1 MAALQFQ
8 TEADRPNARNVI
20 VLMATSYYVG
30 GAFAPGQVAA
40 QFKEDNGVLVVYNYV
55 EEHGF
60 PETELESLA
69 SPGYFLTNT
78 EDNNGDAIRRAL
90 CDANCFCR
98 LGYDTFG
105 KDPLRNTPTAGCYS
119 AKQAQTNYQLATN
132 RCRSEG
138 GFIALGK
145 EQNQTEYLDK
155 STLSP
160 LIRNFPPILM
170 TCSEFNSG
178 SSFWIGL
185 KWEQI
190 KQSYEWA
197 DGSAVRSIHALFG
210 TCAFL
215 PAMRICFQLASTAQP
230 WASSPS
236 PHQTGVD
243 CVRVVPQ
250 GSNLVWAPVDCRE
263 TFTYSCE
270 VSPCDSQTFCTQD
283 V

>member
-8 TEADRPNARNVI
+8 TEADRSNARNVI
-20 VLMATSYYVG
+20 VLMAASYYVG

-60 PETELESLA
+60 PETKLKSLA

-98 LGYDTFG
+98 LGYDTFQT
-105 KDPLRNTPTAGCYS
+105 DPIRNTPTA
-119 AKQAQTNYQLATN
+119 
-132 RCRSEG
+132 
-138 GFIALGK
+138 
-145 EQNQTEYLDK
+145 
-155 STLSP
+155 
-160 LIRNFPPILM
+160 
-170 TCSEFNSG
+170 EFNYG

-185 KWEQI
+185 KWEQL
-190 KQSYEWA
+190 KQSYQWA
-197 DGSAVRSIHALFG
+197 DGSALSG
-210 TCAFL
+210 
-215 PAMRICFQLASTAQP
+215 TAQP
-230 WASSPS
+230 WASSS

-250 GSNLVWAPVDCRE
+250 GSELVWAPVDCRE

>member
-90 CDANCFCR
+90 CD
-98 LGYDTFG
+98 
-105 KDPLRNTPTAGCYS
+105 GCYS

>member
-105 KDPLRNTPTAGCYS
+105 KDPLRNTPTA
-119 AKQAQTNYQLATN
+119 
-132 RCRSEG
+132 
-138 GFIALGK
+138 
-145 EQNQTEYLDK
+145 
-155 STLSP
+155 
-160 LIRNFPPILM
+160 
-170 TCSEFNSG
+170 EFNSG

-197 DGSAVRSIHALFG
+197 DGSA
-210 TCAFL
+210 
-215 PAMRICFQLASTAQP
+215 LASTAQP

>member
-1 MAALQFQ
+1 MGF
-8 TEADRPNARNVI
+8 
-20 VLMATSYYVG
+20 SVG

-60 PETELESLA
+60 PETKLKNLA

-98 LGYDTFG
+98 LGYDTFET
-105 KDPLRNTPTAGCYS
+105 DPMRNTPTAACYS

-132 RCRSEG
+132 RCRSES

-145 EQNQTEYLDK
+145 EENQTDYLERK
-155 STLSP
+155 
-160 LIRNFPPILM
+160 
-170 TCSEFNSG
+170 FNSG

-185 KWEQI
+185 KWDQF
-190 KQSYEWA
+190 KQSYLWA
-197 DGSAVRSIHALFG
+197 DGSALSG
-210 TCAFL
+210 
-215 PAMRICFQLASTAQP
+215 TAQP
-230 WASSPS
+230 WASSS

-250 GSNLVWAPVDCRE
+250 GSELVWAPVDCRE

-270 VSPCDSQTFCTQD
+270 VSPCDSQTYCTQD